1 MSSATT
7 IGVHFRPVSDVV
19 AAAGGHW
26 PELLAAIGIIVP
38 SQGKHGPCPV
48 CGGTDRFRLD
58 DKGGRGTWICS
69 QCDKPSGDGLDLV
82 CRVTGKSP
90 KEAAGLLAPLVGLSF
105 GGLDPAERGRIH
117 QQQQARAE
125 ADAKQAALQRQR
137 AARRAIAIL
146 QNCEPGQAAYLADK
160 GLAEVVGHITQRVI
174 VVGPLTFP
182 AGSLVVSLRN
192 DAGELVNVQLIAP
205 DGGKGYLA
213 GGQKAGAFHPIE
225 GGALVAVVEGYATG
239 LSVHLATGATVYCA
253 MDCGNLLAVA
263 TIARSQHPES
273 RILLCGDN
281 DAATK
286 GNPGMTKAE
295 QAAAAIGGLVAIP
308 PCVRDGDPSHFV
320 DASNMVSL
328 STAGDWNDYHQA
340 HGLTTTQRAIMD
352 TSTAPNTA
360 QIKDADQ
367 KEGGWTAD
375 KSRPEG
381 VPTAEGGAPRRATVT
396 AWPKGQAQ
404 AGDHMAEETPADADE
419 GHPLPNG
426 FEIRGDRLCVW
437 ELVGRGENAQQELV
451 PISSPIRVLAETADE
466 HRRGYGRLLEWHD
479 SAGRVRQWAMPVR
492 SLVPRNGDEVF
503 ATLLDAGLPFI
514 ELGHKRKLAAY
525 LMACQPERRITC
537 VERTGW
543 HDHAYVLPQGAIG
556 PDAEGVILQ
565 TAGYAASDFT
575 ERGSLSEWQQEVAGL
590 AVGNSRLCFALS
602 LAFAAPLL
610 SLVGMEGGGFHL
622 KGEST
627 DGKTTIMKAA
637 ASVYG
642 NPDRYSQTWRATG
655 NAIEGIASRRN
666 DALLCLDE
674 LGELDG
680 REAGQVAYMLA
691 NGQGKGRSRQDGE
704 LRERKAWRLLFL
716 STGEL
721 SLEDHAASAGQ
732 RTQAGMEVRTIQIP
746 SDTGHHGAFEWLH
759 GMAGGRTFADT
770 LKANA
775 ERQHGTAFHALVAG
789 LTNDMEQ
796 HREHLRS
803 EIQRLAAELTP
814 QGAGNQ
820 VGRAINRFALVAT
833 AGELATR
840 LGITGWPAGEA
851 IRAVRACLKAW
862 LAERGHL
869 GNKED
874 AATLEQVRRFVT
886 ANQYARFA
894 DWFDTSHR
902 PANMVGY
909 RKVETDGVSF
919 FVLPLGWAEITK
931 GRDPKRAAHLCLEA
945 GYLLTS
951 KDKKRLQRQ
960 ARLPGMNAR
969 TWVYVL
975 VERVLADEGEGKED
989 E

>member
-1 MSSATT
+1 
-7 IGVHFRPVSDVV
+7 
-19 AAAGGHW
+19 
-26 PELLAAIGIIVP
+26 
-38 SQGKHGPCPV
+38 
-48 CGGTDRFRLD
+48 
-58 DKGGRGTWICS
+58 
-69 QCDKPSGDGLDLV
+69 
-82 CRVTGKSP
+82 
-90 KEAAGLLAPLVGLSF
+90 
-105 GGLDPAERGRIH
+105 
-117 QQQQARAE
+117 
-125 ADAKQAALQRQR
+125 
-137 AARRAIAIL
+137 
-146 QNCEPGQAAYLADK
+146 
-160 GLAEVVGHITQRVI
+160 
-174 VVGPLTFP
+174 
-182 AGSLVVSLRN
+182 
-192 DAGELVNVQLIAP
+192 
-205 DGGKGYLA
+205 
-213 GGQKAGAFHPIE
+213 
-225 GGALVAVVEGYATG
+225 
-239 LSVHLATGATVYCA
+239 
-253 MDCGNLLAVA
+253 
-263 TIARSQHPES
+263 
-273 RILLCGDN
+273 
-281 DAATK
+281 
-286 GNPGMTKAE
+286 
-295 QAAAAIGGLVAIP
+295 
-308 PCVRDGDPSHFV
+308 
-320 DASNMVSL
+320 
-328 STAGDWNDYHQA
+328 
-340 HGLTTTQRAIMD
+340 
-352 TSTAPNTA
+352 
-360 QIKDADQ
+360 
-367 KEGGWTAD
+367 
-375 KSRPEG
+375 
-381 VPTAEGGAPRRATVT
+381 
-396 AWPKGQAQ
+396 
-404 AGDHMAEETPADADE
+404 
-419 GHPLPNG
+419 
-426 FEIRGDRLCVW
+426 
-437 ELVGRGENAQQELV
+437 
-451 PISSPIRVLAETADE
+451 
-466 HRRGYGRLLEWHD
+466 
-479 SAGRVRQWAMPVR
+479 
-492 SLVPRNGDEVF
+492 
-503 ATLLDAGLPFI
+503 
-514 ELGHKRKLAAY
+514 
-525 LMACQPERRITC
+525 
-537 VERTGW
+537 
-543 HDHAYVLPQGAIG
+543 
-556 PDAEGVILQ
+556 
-565 TAGYAASDFT
+565 
-575 ERGSLSEWQQEVAGL
+575 
-590 AVGNSRLCFALS
+590 VGNSRLCFALS

-637 ASVYG
+637 ASIYG

-775 ERQHGTAFHALVAG
+775 ERQHGTAFRALVAG
-789 LTNDMEQ
+789 LTADMEQ

-820 VGRAINRFALVAT
+820 VGRAINRFALVAA

-851 IRAVRACLKAW
+851 IRAVRVCLKAW

-894 DWFDTSHR
+894 DWFDASHR

-951 KDKKRLQRQ
+951 KDKKRLKRQ

-975 VERVLADEGEGKED
+975 AERVLADEREGQED

>member
-1 MSSATT
+1 MTT
-7 IGVHFRPVSDVV
+7 AIRGVTGPRFVSDVV
-19 AAAGGHW
+19 AAACGNW
-26 PELLAAIGIIVP
+26 PELLAAVGIDTP
-38 SQGKHGPCPV
+38 SRGKHGPCPV
-48 CGGTDRFRLD
+48 CGGSDRFRLD
-58 DKGGRGTWICS
+58 DKGGRGTWICN
-69 QCDKPSGDGLDLV
+69 QCGAGDGLDLV
-82 CRVTGKSP
+82 SKVTGKPP
-90 KEAAGLLAPLVGLSF
+90 KEVAELLAPLVGLSA
-105 GGLDPAERGRIH
+105 GGLDPAERERIH

-125 ADAKQAALQRQR
+125 ADAKQAEQLRQK
-137 AARRAIAIL
+137 AARRAGAIMRS
-146 QNCEPGQAAYLADK
+146 CEPGQAPYLVHKRLRWPCGA
-160 GLAEVVGHITQRVI
+160 LNRQVIAVGAM
-174 VVGPLTFP
+174 TFP
-182 AGSLVVSLRN
+182 AGSLVVPLI
-192 DAGELVNVQLIAP
+192 DEAGELVNVQLI
-205 DGGKGYLA
+205 DDRGGKSYLA
-213 GGQKAGAFHPIE
+213 GGRKAGAFHRIE
-225 GGALVAVVEGYATG
+225 GGELVAVVEGYSTG
-239 LSVHLATGATVYCA
+239 LSVHLASGATVYCA
-253 MDCGNLLAVA
+253 MDCGNLAVVA
-263 TIARSQHPES
+263 AIARRQHPEA

-281 DAATK
+281 DADTQ
-286 GNPGMTKAE
+286 GNPGKTKAE
-295 QAAAAIGGLVAIP
+295 HAAAAIGGLVALP
-308 PCVRDGDPSHFV
+308 PEFS
-320 DASNMVSL
+320 
-328 STAGDWNDYHQA
+328 GDWNDYHQA
-340 HGLTTTQRAIMD
+340 HGLTKTKEAIMG
-352 TSTAPNTA
+352 TSTTPTTSNQANEKDLTVGQTLGETA
-360 QIKDADQ
+360 Q
-367 KEGGWTAD
+367 
-375 KSRPEG
+375 
-381 VPTAEGGAPRRATVT
+381 
-396 AWPKGQAQ
+396 QAQ
-404 AGDHMAEETPADADE
+404 DASQMDGANVIPLHPEPVADTLEPVAATCTDDQ
-419 GHPLPNG
+419 GLPEG
-426 FEIRGDRLCVW
+426 FEIRGDRLCALVM
-437 ELVGRGENAQQELV
+437 VGRGEDTRQEWAPL
-451 PISSPIRVLAETADE
+451 SSPIRVLAETADE
-466 HRRGYGRLLEWHD
+466 HGRGYGRLLEWQD

-503 ATLLDAGLPFI
+503 IALLDAGLPFV

-525 LMACQPERRITC
+525 LMACKPERRITC

-543 HDHAYVLPQGAIG
+543 HGRAYVLPQGSMG
-556 PDAEGVILQ
+556 PDADGVILQ
-565 TAGYAASDFT
+565 AAGYAANDFT
-575 ERGSLSEWQQEVAGL
+575 ERGTLAEWQQGVAGL

-691 NGQGKGRSRQDGE
+691 NGQGKGRSKQDGE

-759 GMAGGRTFADT
+759 GMEGGRIFADT

-775 ERQHGTAFHALVAG
+775 DHQHGTAFRALVDG
-789 LTNDMEQ
+789 LAADMEQ
-796 HREHLRS
+796 HREHLTS
-803 EIQRLAAELTP
+803 EIKRLAGELTP
-814 QGAGNQ
+814 KGAGNQ
-820 VGRAINRFALVAT
+820 VGRAINRFALVAA

-840 LGITGWPAGEA
+840 LGVTGWPEGEA
-851 IRAVRACLKAW
+851 IRAVRVCLKAW

-874 AATLEQVRRFVT
+874 AATLEQVRGFIT
-886 ANQYARFA
+886 AHQYARFA
-894 DWFDTSHR
+894 DWFNADHR

-909 RKVETDGVSF
+909 RRVEAEGVSF
-919 FVLPLGWAEITK
+919 YVLPPGWAEITK

-945 GYLLTS
+945 GYLLTG

-960 ARLPGMNAR
+960 VRLPGMGEGMR
-969 TWVYVL
+969 VYVL
-975 VERVLADEGEGKED
+975 TERVLGDEGDGLED